1 MVNVISEVSKE
12 KIFDLINHKT
22 RIDERSFDEY
32 RNISIKTD
40 YISKAEGS
48 AMVSIGSTTVI
59 AGVKASVAS
68 PFSNSPDEG
77 IIITNAE
84 LLAIAS
90 RKFEYGPPN
99 KFAIEISRVID
110 RTIRESPLIDL
121 KQLSIVDNQQCWKLN
136 IDIYLLDFDGNI
148 MDAACLA
155 AVCALLTA
163 KIPSTKTINGEVTID
178 EENLIKLPIKNK
190 SILCSIIKINNQLL
204 ADPLSIE
211 ESLMDASLSIGFR
224 EDGSICA
231 LQKCGLDTLT
241 VAEVRNSVNI
251 AYNKS
256 KELFEIIN
264 NL

>member
-68 PFSNSPDEG
+68 PFSNLPDEG